1 MIAPQQEGNLAD
13 GPAKLTKKGKEK
25 AVSKKSS
32 KEENADVKGAEA
44 KGVEAKGAEVKGAEA
59 KSNSVQHNNSV
70 GNVAQDGTPLPKYAM
85 RRFVQRHLKLITLS
99 AGYIIN
105 TFLYFWF
112 IFLLNWV
119 IDMLIYYLSKVSKYD
134 YQSCMITTPLK
145 MTVILFVW
153 YRYFSAGYD
162 GDPFFHFFKH
172 RFGLINR
179 SKSRGKSRPVRVHGS
194 GVHGS
199 GVHGS
204 GVHGSGGHGSGGHGS
219 GGHGS
224 SEHDNHVYVHFTHFP
239 SHRFD
244 RSHCIRSTGS
254 ASLVCH
260 FICTPLFAGEAL
272 VIFLSNV
279 AGTCL
284 YLSTVGLLQ
293 MQSSGTPLS
302 GVIVETIQKQKV
314 SRSNSILTAFV
325 YQKIPEN
332 IEKIIINVI
341 LFTCPYK
348 NTGNKYQDKIF
359 MHNNDLYTSI
369 IMDIYLNE
377 MICSFLSYIL
387 LYIYM
392 FTKDNLSFP
401 IQINLILTQLISIF
415 SRRYNHIIIG
425 PFMSLSWILNDY
437 ILNSFPFF
445 FFFFLAIFH
454 YFGYKLASLLLKPP
468 ILSLHDASN
477 YYKNI
482 DPKILQKG
490 VGPNGIVNLTSIP
503 NELISDSSV
512 VESYLGRLFQGLF
525 HSFAMHE
532 GGDFHT
538 KKDL

>member
-1 MIAPQQEGNLAD
+1 MIAPQHGGNLAD

-25 AVSKKSS
+25 VVSKKSS
-32 KEENADVKGAEA
+32 KEENA
-44 KGVEAKGAEVKGAEA
+44 EVKGADA

-70 GNVAQDGTPLPKYAM
+70 GNVSHDGTPLHKYAP

-179 SKSRGKSRPVRVHGS
+179 SKSLGKSRPMRVHGSGVHGSGVHRSGVHGSGVHRSGVHGS

-204 GVHGSGGHGSGGHGS
+204 GVH
-219 GGHGS
+219 
-224 SEHDNHVYVHFTHFP
+224 DNHMYVHFTHSP
-239 SHRFD
+239 SHRL
-244 RSHCIRSTGS
+244 HSTCS
-254 ASLVCH
+254 ASPCMSFH
-260 FICTPLFAGEAL
+260 FYIPFAEEAL

-284 YLSTVGLLQ
+284 YLSTVSFMK
-293 MQSSGTPLS
+293 MQISDIPLS
-302 GVIVETIQKQKV
+302 GVIIETIQKQKV
-314 SRSNSILTAFV
+314 IRTNSILTAFV
-325 YQKIPEN
+325 YKKIPE
-332 IEKIIINVI
+332 ILQKLIINVI
-341 LFTCPYK
+341 LYTCPYK
-348 NTGNKYQDKIF
+348 NNGNKYQDKIF
-359 MHNNDLYTSI
+359 LYNNDLYTSI

-387 LYIYM
+387 LYIYL
-392 FTKDNLSFP
+392 FTKDTLSFP

-415 SRRYNHIIIG
+415 SRRFNHIVIG

-437 ILNSFPFF
+437 ILNKFPFF

-512 VESYLGRLFQGLF
+512 VESYLGRFFQGIF

-538 KKDL
+538 KKDQ

>member
-1 MIAPQQEGNLAD
+1 MIAPQHGGNLAD

-25 AVSKKSS
+25 VVSKKSS
-32 KEENADVKGAEA
+32 KEENA
-44 KGVEAKGAEVKGAEA
+44 EVKGADA

-70 GNVAQDGTPLPKYAM
+70 GNVSHDGTPLHKYAP

-179 SKSRGKSRPVRVHGS
+179 SKSLGKSRPMRVHGS

-204 GVHGSGGHGSGGHGS
+204 GVHGSGVHRSGVHGSGVHGS
-219 GGHGS
+219 GVHRSGVHGS
-224 SEHDNHVYVHFTHFP
+224 GVHRSGVHGSGVHRSGVHGSGVHGSGVHGSGVHDNH
-239 SHRFD
+239 
-244 RSHCIRSTGS
+244 IRSIG
-254 ASLVCH
+254 
-260 FICTPLFAGEAL
+260 
-272 VIFLSNV
+272 
-279 AGTCL
+279 
-284 YLSTVGLLQ
+284 
-293 MQSSGTPLS
+293 
-302 GVIVETIQKQKV
+302 
-314 SRSNSILTAFV
+314 
-325 YQKIPEN
+325 
-332 IEKIIINVI
+332 
-341 LFTCPYK
+341 
-348 NTGNKYQDKIF
+348 D
-359 MHNNDLYTSI
+359 
-369 IMDIYLNE
+369 
-377 MICSFLSYIL
+377 
-387 LYIYM
+387 
-392 FTKDNLSFP
+392 FP
-401 IQINLILTQLISIF
+401 F
-415 SRRYNHIIIG
+415 ECCWY
-425 PFMSLSWILNDY
+425 MSLSEY
-437 ILNSFPFF
+437 T
-445 FFFFLAIFH
+445 IFH

-512 VESYLGRLFQGLF
+512 VESYLGRFFQGIF

-538 KKDL
+538 KKDQ